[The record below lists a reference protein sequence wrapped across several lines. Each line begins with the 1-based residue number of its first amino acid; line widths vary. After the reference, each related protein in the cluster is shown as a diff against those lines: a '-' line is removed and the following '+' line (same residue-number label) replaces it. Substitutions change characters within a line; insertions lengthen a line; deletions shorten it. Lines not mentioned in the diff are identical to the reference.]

1 MDAFDRI
8 AENRIQS
15 AVDEGLFD
23 DLPGTGKRLE
33 LEDLSRVPADLR
45 GSYLMLKA
53 ANVLPEELELR
64 KELVT
69 LDNLLAA
76 VRDEGEQRDLRAKRD
91 ALEIRYAMLMER
103 RLGRVLPA
111 AYRAKVGERLRGE

>member
-1 MDAFDRI
+1 M
-8 AENRIQS
+8 
-15 AVDEGLFD
+15 
-23 DLPGTGKRLE
+23 
-33 LEDLSRVPADLR
+33 PADLR
-45 GSYLMLKA
+45 GSYLMLKS
-53 ANVLPEELELR
+53 ANVLPEEMELR

-76 VRDEGEQRDLRAKRD
+76 VRDEGEQRELWAKRD